1 MLVLVS
7 DVLFIFNNMGFF
19 SSSDFRW
26 TLDIFFRKLLS
37 LRKEKFLELLW
48 ELYVFFDVLN
58 PFILHL
64 LAEKKFSLLKVILL
78 LILLFFLSNK

>member
-7 DVLFIFNNMGFF
+7 DVLLILLFWKVFTVLEFNNMGFF

-58 PFILHL
+58 PFILRL
-64 LAEKKFSLLKVILL
+64 LAEKKFSLLKE
-78 LILLFFLSNK
+78 S